1 MSLFKVLETSFI
13 GLKLSQP
20 GDIVEIN
27 TDVANGG
34 MTPGA
39 NLAECDEDGNV
50 LAEAPA
56 KKKKGA
62 APAAPADLG

>member
-1 MSLFKVLETSFI
+1 MALFKVLETSFI
-13 GLKLSQP
+13 GFKLYQP
-20 GDIVEIN
+20 GETVEVN

-34 MTPGA
+34 MVPGA

-56 KKKKGA
+56 KKKASK
-62 APAAPADLG
+62 PAAADLG

>member
-1 MSLFKVLETSFI
+1 MALFKVLETSFI
-13 GLKLSQP
+13 GLKLAQP
-20 GDIVEIN
+20 GEVVEVN

-56 KKKKGA
+56 KKKK